1 MIEDEKKFDNKNYI
15 EKHNKDVA
23 LSREMEQQKPEKTF
37 MGYFEEDY
45 QKVRKRI
52 KLIKHTK
59 CVFKLAT
66 IIACL
71 ISATLFL
78 SALIDK
84 NTARSEFKK
93 TQEYNNIVKENSA
106 EIYQKFENEEI
117 SSHEYIKETKSL
129 ASKKFVDNHIKN
141 STENLHLK
149 NQYQNHNI
157 KNIAGA
163 CSIVGGVGLAA
174 SQIFLNK
181 KMEKEEKEEEYYKQF
196 FL

>member
-84 NTARSEFKK
+84 NTARSELKK
-93 TQEYNNIVKENSA
+93 HKNTTTS
-106 EIYQKFENEEI
+106 
-117 SSHEYIKETKSL
+117 
-129 ASKKFVDNHIKN
+129 SKKIRQKSIKN
-141 STENLHLK
+141 LK
-149 NQYQNHNI
+149 M
-157 KNIAGA
+157 
-163 CSIVGGVGLAA
+163 
-174 SQIFLNK
+174 K
-181 KMEKEEKEEEYYKQF
+181 KFHHMNT
-196 FL
+196 